1 MRILSR
7 ADLERLL
14 RPLDVIEA
22 LAGAF
27 RDFAAGA
34 VTVPPR
40 LSLPVGDAGLLL
52 LMPAA
57 IASGGVEGNPSRVPL
72 QQGGL
77 GTKLVTFYPGNRAL
91 GHPTHLAVYVLMD
104 APTGRP
110 VALMEGTFLTG
121 LRTGATS
128 ALAARHLARPDSRRL
143 TCFGTSVQA
152 AHQIQ
157 CLAAVLRLERVRV
170 VGREAGRAAAF
181 AARMGKEIGV
191 PVEVARD
198 VATAVSDADVITCAT
213 TSTTPLFP
221 GETLRPGTHV
231 DAVGAFQPQ
240 HRELDAVTL
249 RRARVVVESY
259 AGVLPTAG
267 EVVMAIAE
275 GALTRDSG
283 IAAELAEVVSGRRP
297 GRTAPEE
304 ITVFKSVGFALEDL
318 AAARLAYNR
327 AMAENAGTEID
338 LE

>member
-14 RPLDVIEA
+14 RPLELIEA
-22 LAGAF
+22 LGAAF
-27 RDFAAGA
+27 RELAAGA

-40 LSLPVGDAGLLL
+40 TTLPVGDTGLLL

-57 IASGGVEGNPSRVPL
+57 IRPEGVEGNS
-72 QQGGL
+72 GL

-91 GHPTHLAVYVLMD
+91 GHPTHLAAYVLMD

-110 VALMEGTFLTG
+110 LALMEGTFLTG

-128 ALAARHLARPDSRRL
+128 ALAARHLARPDSRRVV
-143 TCFGTSVQA
+143 CFGTSVQA
-152 AHQIQ
+152 EHQLE
-157 CLAAVLRLERVRV
+157 CLAAVLRPERVSV
-170 VGREAGRAAAF
+170 LGRDAARAAAF
-181 AARMGKEIGV
+181 AARMEGVLGV
-191 PVEVARD
+191 PVEVARE
-198 VATAVSDADVITCAT
+198 AAAAVREADVVTCAT
-213 TSTTPLFP
+213 TATTPLFP
-221 GETLRPGTHV
+221 GEALRHGTHV

-240 HRELDAVTL
+240 HRELDAATL
-249 RRARVVVESY
+249 QRARVVVESY

-267 EVVMAIAE
+267 DIVLALAE
-275 GALTRDSG
+275 GTFTREQ

-327 AMAENAGTEID
+327 AVAENVGTEVD
-338 LE
+338 L

>member
-7 ADLERLL
+7 ADVERLL

-34 VTVPPR
+34 ATVPPR
-40 LSLPVGDAGLLL
+40 TTLPVGDAGLLL

-57 IASGGVEGNPSRVPL
+57 LTPAGVPT
-72 QQGGL
+72 GL
-77 GTKLVTFYPGNRAL
+77 GTKLVTFYPGNRTL
-91 GHPTHLAVYVLMD
+91 GHPTHLAAYVLLD

-110 VALMEGTFLTG
+110 LALMEGTYLTG

-143 TCFGTSVQA
+143 VCFGTSVQA
-152 AHQIQ
+152 AHQLE
-157 CLAAVLRLERVRV
+157 CLAAVLRPERVSV
-170 VGREAGRAAAF
+170 AGRDAGRAAAF
-181 AARMGKEIGV
+181 AARMAATLGV
-191 PVEVARD
+191 TVEVARD
-198 VATAVSDADVITCAT
+198 TTAAVREADVVTCAT
-213 TSTTPLFP
+213 TSTTPLFS
-221 GETLRPGTHV
+221 GDLLRPGTHV

-267 EVVMAIAE
+267 EIVLAISE
-275 GALTRDSG
+275 GALAREH

-297 GRTAPEE
+297 GRATPEE

-327 AMAENAGTEID
+327 AVAENVGTEIE
-338 LE
+338 LG

>member
-7 ADLERLL
+7 ADLDRLL
-14 RPLDVIEA
+14 RPAEVIEA
-22 LAGAF
+22 LAEAF

-40 LSLPVGDAGLLL
+40 TTLPVGERGLLL

-57 IASGGVEGNPSRVPL
+57 ITPAGGSLPT
-72 QQGGL
+72 GL
-77 GTKLVTFYPGNRAL
+77 GTKLVTFYPGNRDL
-91 GHPTHLAVYVLMD
+91 GHPTHLAAYVLMD

-143 TCFGTSVQA
+143 VCFGTSVQA
-152 AHQIQ
+152 EHQLD
-157 CLAAVLRLERVRV
+157 CLAAVLPVERVSV
-170 VGREAGRAAAF
+170 LGRDAERAAAF
-181 AARMGKEIGV
+181 AARMQKHLGV
-191 PVEVARD
+191 PVGVTRD
-198 VATAVSDADVITCAT
+198 AATALSQADVVTCAT
-213 TSTTPLFP
+213 TSTTPLFA
-221 GETLRPGTHV
+221 GTALRPGTHV

-240 HRELDAVTL
+240 HRELDATTL

-259 AGVLPTAG
+259 AGVLPAAG
-267 EVVMAIAE
+267 EVLLAIAE
-275 GALTRDSG
+275 GALAREH

-297 GRTAPEE
+297 GRTAPEQ

-327 AMAENAGTEID
+327 AVADNVGTEID
-338 LE
+338 LG